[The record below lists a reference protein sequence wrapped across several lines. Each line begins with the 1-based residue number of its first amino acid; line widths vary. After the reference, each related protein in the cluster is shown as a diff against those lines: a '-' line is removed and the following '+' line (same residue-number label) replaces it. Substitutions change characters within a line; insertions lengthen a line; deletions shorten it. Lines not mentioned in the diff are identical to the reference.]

1 MLCAMKLIGEE
12 FAGKCIHVSHK
23 FILLQ
28 LIISTLDTQI
38 TVTTV
43 RHV

>member
-1 MLCAMKLIGEE
+1 MVSAMKLMGEE
-12 FAGKCIHVSHK
+12 FAGKCIHVSYT

-28 LIISTLDTQI
+28 VIISTLDTQI
-38 TVTTV
+38 IVATV

>member
-1 MLCAMKLIGEE
+1 MVCAMKLIGEE
-12 FAGKCIHVSHK
+12 FAGKCIHVSRK
-23 FILLQ
+23 FIPLP

-38 TVTTV
+38 IVTTV

>member
-1 MLCAMKLIGEE
+1 MVSAMKLMGEE

-23 FILLQ
+23 FIVLQ
-28 LIISTLDTQI
+28 VIFSPLDTQI
-38 TVTTV
+38 IVATV